1 MDTVQSTAET
11 ERVVSYRQR
20 MIDKLTA
27 AFRPTFLEVIDESD
41 RHHGHGGA
49 HAEGE
54 THFVVQIASPAFA
67 GTTRLQRHRMINEV
81 LKQELAE
88 RVHALTIEADPA

>member
-1 MDTVQSTAET
+1 MT
-11 ERVVSYRQR
+11 YRQR
-20 MIDKLTA
+20 MIDKLAA
-27 AFRPTFLEVIDESD
+27 AFAPTFLEVIDESD
-41 RHHGHGGA
+41 RHHGHGG
-49 HAEGE
+49 HHHDGE

-81 LKQELAE
+81 LRQELAE

>member
-1 MDTVQSTAET
+1 MT
-11 ERVVSYRQR
+11 YRQR

-27 AFRPTFLEVIDESD
+27 AFQPTFLEVIDESD

-49 HAEGE
+49 HADGE
-54 THFVVQIASPAFA
+54 THFAVQITSLAFRD
-67 GTTRLQRHRMINEV
+67 TSRIQRHRLINEV
-81 LKQELAE
+81 LKDELAE

>member
-1 MDTVQSTAET
+1 MT
-11 ERVVSYRQR
+11 YRQR

-27 AFRPTFLEVIDESD
+27 AFHPTYLEVIDESD

-49 HAEGE
+49 HAQGE
-54 THFVVQIASPAFA
+54 THFVVQIASAAFRD
-67 GTTRLQRHRMINEV
+67 TSRLQRHRMINET
-81 LKQELAE
+81 LKLELAE

>member
-1 MDTVQSTAET
+1 MT
-11 ERVVSYRQR
+11 YRQR

-41 RHHGHGGA
+41 RHHGHSGS
-49 HAEGE
+49 HAQGE
-54 THFVVQIASPAFA
+54 THFVVQIASPAFRD
-67 GTTRLQRHRMINEV
+67 TTRLQRHRMINEV
-81 LKQELAE
+81 LKDELAE

>member
-1 MDTVQSTAET
+1 
-11 ERVVSYRQR
+11 

-27 AFRPTFLEVIDESD
+27 AFHPTFLDVIDESD

-54 THFVVQIASPAFA
+54 THFAIQIVSPAFRD
-67 GTTRLQRHRMINEV
+67 TTRLQRHRMIKEV
-81 LKQELAE
+81 VREELAE
-88 RVHALTIEADPA
+88 RVHALSIEADPA

>member
-1 MDTVQSTAET
+1 MT
-11 ERVVSYRQR
+11 YRQR

-27 AFRPTFLEVIDESD
+27 AFAPTLLEVIDESE

-54 THFVVQIASPAFA
+54 THFLIRIASPAFR
-67 GTTRLQRHRMINEV
+67 GTSRVERHRLINAAV
-81 LKQELAE
+81 ADELAE
-88 RVHALTIEADPA
+88 RVHALSIEADPA

>member
-1 MDTVQSTAET
+1 MT
-11 ERVVSYRQR
+11 YRQR

-27 AFRPTFLEVIDESD
+27 AFHPTFLDVIDESD

-49 HAEGE
+49 HPQGE
-54 THFVVQIASPAFA
+54 THFAVQIASPAFR

-81 LKQELAE
+81 VKDELAE

>member
-1 MDTVQSTAET
+1 MT
-11 ERVVSYRQR
+11 YRQR

-41 RHHGHGGA
+41 RHHGHGGS

-54 THFVVQIASPAFA
+54 SHFAVQITAAAFR
-67 GTTRLQRHRMINEV
+67 GTSRLQRHRMINEV
-81 LKQELAE
+81 LKDELAE
-88 RVHALTIEADPA
+88 RVHALSIEADPA

>member
-1 MDTVQSTAET
+1 MT
-11 ERVVSYRQR
+11 YRQR

-27 AFRPTFLEVIDESD
+27 AFHPTFLEVIDESD

-49 HAEGE
+49 HAQGE
-54 THFVVQIASPAFA
+54 THFVVQIASVAFRD
-67 GTTRLQRHRMINEV
+67 TSRLQRHRMINEA

>member
-1 MDTVQSTAET
+1 MT
-11 ERVVSYRQR
+11 YRQR
-20 MIDKLTA
+20 MIDKLEA
-27 AFRPTFLEVIDESD
+27 AFAPTFLEVIDESD
-41 RHHGHGGA
+41 RHHGHGGG
-49 HAEGE
+49 HHEGE

-81 LKQELAE
+81 LRQELAE

>member
-1 MDTVQSTAET
+1 MT
-11 ERVVSYRQR
+11 YRQR

-27 AFRPTFLEVIDESD
+27 AFQPTYLEVIDESE
-41 RHHGHGGA
+41 RHHGHGGT

-54 THFVVQIASPAFA
+54 THFVVQIASAAFRD
-67 GTTRLQRHRMINEV
+67 TSRLQRHRMINDV
-81 LKQELAE
+81 LKTELTE

>member
-1 MDTVQSTAET
+1 MI
-11 ERVVSYRQR
+11 YRQR

-27 AFRPTFLEVIDESD
+27 AFAPTMLEVVDESA
-41 RHHGHGGA
+41 RHHGHGGT

-54 THFVVQIASPAFA
+54 THFLIQIAAPAFR

-81 LKQELAE
+81 LASELAE
-88 RVHALTIEADPA
+88 RVHALSIEADPA

>member
-1 MDTVQSTAET
+1 MT
-11 ERVVSYRQR
+11 YRQR

-27 AFRPTFLEVIDESD
+27 AFRPTFLEVIDESE

-49 HAEGE
+49 HADGE
-54 THFVVQIASPAFA
+54 THFAVQIVSAAFRD
-67 GTTRLQRHRMINEV
+67 TSRVQRHRMINEV
-81 LKQELAE
+81 LKTELAE